1 MPVAS
6 SLRAA
11 APNSMVNYKT
21 KGIKMENVNN
31 SIANNQ
37 FKGAALQIACEK
49 SYYAQP
55 YNLDAAG
62 FYFSTLEEYE
72 NKVSQCCDR
81 FGLAVEE
88 FELMFIDGSDEE
100 AQLFKACS
108 VNQANLGEFLAII
121 EDVPAYQL
129 PALFYLCDVHGYN
142 MEEAMNKIDD
152 VTIYTGELKDA
163 AEELFDECY
172 AHEIPDH
179 LKNYIDYDAFARDC
193 EMGGDMSEFE
203 FAGTTYTVTNA
214 ASI

>member
-1 MPVAS
+1 
-6 SLRAA
+6 
-11 APNSMVNYKT
+11 
-21 KGIKMENVNN
+21 MENVNN
-31 SIANNQ
+31 ISANNQ
-37 FKGAALQIACEK
+37 VQIAAHQTACEK

-55 YNLDAAG
+55 YNLDATG

-72 NKVSQCCDR
+72 EKVNQCRDS

-108 VNQANLGEFLAII
+108 VNQANLGQFLEII

-142 MEEAMNKIDD
+142 MEEAMDKIDD

-179 LKNYIDYDAFARDC
+179 LKHYIDYDAFARDC
-193 EMGGDMSEFE
+193 EMGGDMTEFE
-203 FAGTTYTVTNA
+203 FAGETYTVTNA
-214 ASI
+214 ACI